1 MRHLV
6 IDRQI
11 AGIIKWLERLKKS
24 YDSGS
29 METALMEAECA
40 RADLEYLRQ
49 DVWDKVRPGSLSI
62 FRRNK
67 FLSALIAFSRPAFLA
82 LLIILLAVVP
92 ISREIPA
99 PAVKY
104 DRTKIVLAEPVLI
117 IREDNTVLDINTPP
131 AKAPVQAPAQTSLIN
146 SLIQKSEQAKLLPYD
161 QVISLIQ
168 TSRISQTGQDANN

>member
-11 AGIIKWLERLKKS
+11 AGIIKWLERLKGS
-24 YDSGS
+24 YSSGA
-29 METALMEAECA
+29 MEKALMEAECA

-49 DVWDKVRPGSLSI
+49 DVWDKVKPGSLSL
-62 FRRNK
+62 FRRHK

-104 DRTKIVLAEPVLI
+104 DRSKIVLAEPVLI
-117 IREDNTVLDINTPP
+117 IREDNTVLEFNTPVTP
-131 AKAPVQAPAQTSLIN
+131 EAGKTADMT
-146 SLIQKSEQAKLLPYD
+146 QAKL
-161 QVISLIQ
+161 
-168 TSRISQTGQDANN
+168 

>member
-24 YDSGS
+24 YSSGA
-29 METALMEAECA
+29 MESALMEAECA
-40 RADLEYLRQ
+40 RADLEFLRQ
-49 DVWDKVRPGSLSI
+49 DVWDKVKPGS

-67 FLSALIAFSRPAFLA
+67 FLSALIAFSIPAFLA

-104 DRTKIVLAEPVLI
+104 DRSKIVLAEPVII
-117 IREDNTVLDINTPP
+117 IREDKDGKGTVIDMNAPP
-131 AKAPVQAPAQTSLIN
+131 ANNANNADVNAS
-146 SLIQKSEQAKLLPYD
+146 KSEHTDP
-161 QVISLIQ
+161 VFPLIP
-168 TSRISQTGQDANN
+168 TSQKAQDLALKNNTQS

>member
-24 YDSGS
+24 YSSGATES
-29 METALMEAECA
+29 ALMEAECA
-40 RADLEYLRQ
+40 RADLEFLRQ
-49 DVWDKVRPGSLSI
+49 DVWDKVRPGS

-104 DRTKIVLAEPVLI
+104 DRSKIVLAEPVII
-117 IREDNTVLDINTPP
+117 IREDKDGKGTVIDMNAPP
-131 AKAPVQAPAQTSLIN
+131 VNVNVNNADVNADKD
-146 SLIQKSEQAKLLPYD
+146 KSEQTEHVFPLM
-161 QVISLIQ
+161 QM
-168 TSRISQTGQDANN
+168 QTGQKAQDFNLASQNNAQS